1 MLWRWLWSFSRGV
14 RSPGGGAVAGLFRSR
29 LQEGESLLLG
39 QESTQTDSSWH
50 GKHQQHKNFGNRNF
64 YCYTPLEAFTW
75 STLAVLA
82 LELTKQAHWL
92 RSVQPNGRNTR
103 VCQPEPQIADLS
115 QHQHSVTPRVL
126 SPCSREEDQQFLG
139 VHSGQAPKNLS
150 SSSCS
155 WPKNYQLCSETGSFI
170 FPPGTSFEPDSSL
183 LNLKGNL
190 EEEESVK
197 EAASQVQETFQ
208 ASISV
213 ASNILGLENM
223 QAEQYKTAFSC
234 FKLAADQNYSKAQYN
249 VGLCYEHG
257 RGTTKNMAKA
267 ILYYQRAA
275 HQGHLLAQYRYIKW
289 LLCCWYK
296 AAMQNR
302 DELPL
307 AERTCLSSPCLQ
319 SLDRPLTSHLGQPAV
334 GLLRSWSIGRLED
347 MADSCELQTY
357 LGFPD
362 DISIKLQPFPCSSG
376 IIVS

>member
-50 GKHQQHKNFGNRNF
+50 GKHQHKTFGNRNV

-75 STLAVLA
+75 STLAALA
-82 LELTKQAHWL
+82 LELTKQVHWL
-92 RSVQPNGRNTR
+92 RSGQSDGRNTR
-103 VCQPEPQIADLS
+103 VCQSEPKIADLS
-115 QHQHSVTPRVL
+115 QHQRSVIPTAL

-139 VHSGQAPKNLS
+139 LDSGQALKNLS
-150 SSSCS
+150 SSSS

-170 FPPGTSFEPDSSL
+170 FPPSTSFQPDSSL

-190 EEEESVK
+190 EEEEAVK
-197 EAASQVQETFQ
+197 GAASQVQKAFQ
-208 ASISV
+208 TSISM

-223 QAEQYKTAFSC
+223 QAEQYKMAFSC

-257 RGTTKNMAKA
+257 RGTTKNVAKA

-275 HQGHLLAQYRYIKW
+275 HQGHLLAQYRYLKW

-296 AAMQNR
+296 TAMQNWV
-302 DELPL
+302 ELPL

-319 SLDRPLTSHLGQPAV
+319 SLDQPPTSHFGQPAG
-334 GLLRSWSIGRLED
+334 GLLRSWSIGHLED
-347 MADSCELQTY
+347 MADSCELQGY

-362 DISIKLQPFPCSSG
+362 DLSTKLQPFPCSSG
-376 IIVS
+376 IVVG

>member
-115 QHQHSVTPRVL
+115 QHQHS
-126 SPCSREEDQQFLG
+126 
-139 VHSGQAPKNLS
+139 
-150 SSSCS
+150 
-155 WPKNYQLCSETGSFI
+155 GSFI